1 MDKAYTQY
9 IFENEPSVK
18 TPINEKNLNDI
29 TRGLD
34 EVDNRVISLS
44 TTKADLSEISGL
56 VKDVR
61 IDEATGQI
69 IFTRYNGGTV
79 IIDTMLEK
87 LAINFGYDYTNE
99 RLIIHLADGSEV
111 YVDLSRLITQYDFM
125 ESDTIVFTV
134 TLDGKVTA
142 DIKKGSIT
150 GDMLEPNYLA
160 KAQEEANKANA
171 SAQLAN
177 DYSMQSKRWAVG
189 ETVNYPDSVTDNAK
203 YYAEQAKKFAEN
215 AQDTVN
221 INLPY
226 FEIDTETMHLNG
238 TFDVPLDFRIDENG
252 HLISE
257 VVSNG

>member
-34 EVDNRVISLS
+34 EVDNRVIALS
-44 TTKADLSEISGL
+44 TTKADLSELSSL
-56 VKDVR
+56 VKDVS

-69 IFTRYNGGTV
+69 IFTKYDGGTV

-87 LAINFGYDYTNE
+87 LAINFGYDYSE
-99 RLIIHLADGSEV
+99 EQLIIYLADGSEV
-111 YVDLSRLITQYDFM
+111 YVDLSRLITQYDFL

-160 KAQEEANKANA
+160 KAQEEANKA
-171 SAQLAN
+171 SAYAQSAN
-177 DYSMQSKRWAVG
+177 GYAVESKRWAVG
-189 ETVNYPDSVTDNAK
+189 EEVNYPDSVTDNAK
-203 YYAEQAKKFAEN
+203 YYAEQAKKSAER
-215 AQDTVN
+215 AESTVDL
-221 INLPY
+221 NLPV
-226 FEIDTETMHLNG
+226 FEFRNSDMRLYA
-238 TFDVPLDFRIDENG
+238 TFDKNLDFQIQDGRLYVQIG
-252 HLISE
+252 GIA
-257 VVSNG
+257 